1 MKQYYPYLVLFFTC
15 SNFFGAFLFPMIR
28 MYRSTGIMAVSFN
41 QSDSIQAFIGKIYSV
56 CLSLLFISAICLAF
70 FSNVYEFFI
79 PFSFL
84 ETPLIQIIGLVINQ
98 ISIIWI
104 IIGQNQMEK
113 SWRIGIYDEEKTRL
127 IKTGLFKFSRHPIF
141 LGLIVLLFSSFLC
154 MPNAIT
160 FAVFSIG
167 FVLIQIEALLEEKE
181 LFLKHGDEYKK
192 YCNETGRWI
201 IFIKC
206 KSKNRTF

>member
-1 MKQYYPYLVLFFTC
+1 MKNYYPYLVLIFTF
-15 SNFFGAFLFPMIR
+15 SNFFGAFLLPMIR

-41 QSDSIQAFIGKIYSV
+41 KSDSIQSFIGKIYTI
-56 CLSLLFISAICLAF
+56 CLFLLFISAIFMAF
-70 FSNVYEFFI
+70 FSEGYQFLI
-79 PFSFL
+79 PFTYL
-84 ETPLIQIIGLVINQ
+84 ETPLIQIIGLIINQ

-104 IIGQNQMEK
+104 IIGQIQMEK
-113 SWRIGIYDEEKTRL
+113 SWRIGIYDEEKTKL
-127 IKTGLFKFSRHPIF
+127 IKTGLFRVSRHPIF

-181 LFLKHGDEYKK
+181 LHLKHGDQYKK
-192 YCNETGRWI
+192 YCHETGRWLK
-201 IFIKC
+201 F
-206 KSKNRTF
+206 F